1 MTEERFIE
9 IMKDGDVDISG
20 VGDNAFEGL
29 RIMCKY
35 VNNLIQGANHDIIYG
50 PNIEELIEAGIT
62 EEDVAD
68 IRKLNW
74 MVEDDSYLACF
85 V

>member
-1 MTEERFIE
+1 MTAEKFIE
-9 IMKDGDVDISG
+9 IMENGDVDISG
-20 VGDNAFEGL
+20 IEDNAFEGL
-29 RIMCKY
+29 CIMHKY
-35 VNNLIQGANHDIIYG
+35 VHNLIQGANHDIIYG

-62 EEDVAD
+62 EEDVAT

-74 MVEDDSYLACF
+74 MVEDESYVSCF